1 LWWGKPENKLVLLWQ
16 LGMPVLT
23 TATPVYRR
31 VMDSA
36 GLPMT
41 CATASEW
48 GEQLERLLTADPATL
63 EALGRHGREFAER
76 AYSREEFVAR
86 FDRAFESI
94 GFST

>member
-1 LWWGKPENKLVLLWQ
+1 
-16 LGMPVLT
+16 MPVLA

-41 CATASEW
+41 CATAAEW
-48 GEQLERLLTADPATL
+48 GEQFERLLGADTATL
-63 EALGRHGREFAER
+63 EAIGRQGRAFANR
-76 AYSREEFVAR
+76 AYSKEEFVAR